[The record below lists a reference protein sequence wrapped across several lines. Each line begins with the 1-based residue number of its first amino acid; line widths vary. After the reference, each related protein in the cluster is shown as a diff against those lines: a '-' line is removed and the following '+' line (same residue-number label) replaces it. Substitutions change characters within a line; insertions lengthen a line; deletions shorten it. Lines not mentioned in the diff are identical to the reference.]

1 MNLTVIKP
9 GFQDLVQDLGR
20 DGYTHLGISPT
31 GAADKASMKVANL
44 LLGNNVNDPV
54 IEITLFG
61 GSYSFDCKTT
71 VCFAGSHFPASI
83 KGKEIP
89 FLKPVA
95 VKQGDIL
102 TISGSTSGA
111 RCYLAIQN
119 GFNVAKLLE
128 SSSTHLMSK
137 SGGYRGRNLELNDKI
152 PFNKPEKRQFPL
164 DLKFAIN
171 YDRSVIRATP
181 GLQFNLFDKPYQEL
195 FFGKEFTVSHQSN
208 RMGIRINGPK
218 LQKNTSQD
226 IITEGLPL
234 GAVQV
239 TGSGDSI
246 ITFVDHQ
253 TTGGYPKIANVIAAD
268 MHKVGQ
274 LRPGDSFT
282 FEHITM
288 DKAESLYQEHE
299 AIFKQ

>member
-31 GAADKASMKVANL
+31 GAADKASMKIANL

-61 GSYSFDCKTT
+61 GSYSFDCTTT

-95 VKQGDIL
+95 VKQGDVL

-128 SSSTHLMSK
+128 SSSTHLASK
-137 SGGYRGRNLELNDKI
+137 SGGYRGRNLELNDRI

-164 DLKFAIN
+164 DLKFAID

-181 GLQFNLFDKPYQEL
+181 GLQFNLFDKPYHEL

-234 GAVQV
+234 GAVV
-239 TGSGDSI
+239 
-246 ITFVDHQ
+246 
-253 TTGGYPKIANVIAAD
+253 
-268 MHKVGQ
+268 
-274 LRPGDSFT
+274 L
-282 FEHITM
+282 
-288 DKAESLYQEHE
+288 LL
-299 AIFKQ
+299 

>member
-31 GAADKASMKVANL
+31 GAADKASMKIANL
-44 LLGNNVNDPV
+44 LLGNNVNDSV

-61 GSYSFDCKTT
+61 GSYSFDCTT
-71 VCFAGSHFPASI
+71 TICFAGSHFPASI

-89 FLKPVA
+89 FLKPVL
-95 VKQGDIL
+95 VEKGDIL

-137 SGGYRGRNLELNDKI
+137 SGGYRGRNFELNDKI

-164 DLKFAIN
+164 DLKFAID
-171 YDRSVIRATP
+171 YDRSVIRA
-181 GLQFNLFDKPYQEL
+181 
-195 FFGKEFTVSHQSN
+195 VSYTHLTLPTK
-208 RMGIRINGPK
+208 RI
-218 LQKNTSQD
+218 
-226 IITEGLPL
+226 
-234 GAVQV
+234 V
-239 TGSGDSI
+239 
-246 ITFVDHQ
+246 
-253 TTGGYPKIANVIAAD
+253 
-268 MHKVGQ
+268 
-274 LRPGDSFT
+274 
-282 FEHITM
+282 
-288 DKAESLYQEHE
+288 
-299 AIFKQ
+299 

>member
-31 GAADKASMKVANL
+31 GAADKASMKIANL

-102 TISGSTSGA
+102 TILS
-111 RCYLAIQN
+111 LI
-119 GFNVAKLLE
+119 
-128 SSSTHLMSK
+128 
-137 SGGYRGRNLELNDKI
+137 
-152 PFNKPEKRQFPL
+152 
-164 DLKFAIN
+164 
-171 YDRSVIRATP
+171 
-181 GLQFNLFDKPYQEL
+181 
-195 FFGKEFTVSHQSN
+195 
-208 RMGIRINGPK
+208 
-218 LQKNTSQD
+218 
-226 IITEGLPL
+226 
-234 GAVQV
+234 
-239 TGSGDSI
+239 
-246 ITFVDHQ
+246 
-253 TTGGYPKIANVIAAD
+253 
-268 MHKVGQ
+268 
-274 LRPGDSFT
+274 
-282 FEHITM
+282 HI
-288 DKAESLYQEHE
+288 
-299 AIFKQ
+299 